1 MSSTPGARAIS
12 LQLRA
17 GEGFPDHQVHERAWV
32 VVVDGEVGINGAGG
46 ERARPRRP
54 SCGRVRTEGARHEQD
69 VPTVWIEIPAIVAS
83 TASQRTSPNATRAR
97 GGPAYLAGDEV
108 NDRLR
113 VQFEAILVK
122 RPLDLPEP

>member
-1 MSSTPGARAIS
+1 MVREASARGRGG
-12 LQLRA
+12 RA
-17 GEGFPDHQVHERAWV
+17 VVEFEPRAPATNKM
-32 VVVDGEVGINGAGG
+32 I
-46 ERARPRRP
+46 
-54 SCGRVRTEGARHEQD
+54 
-69 VPTVWIEIPAIVAS
+69 PTVWIEIPAIVAS